1 MAATAERV
9 ASGHLPRRGLIA
21 VRQGVRLSV
30 RCDGCSDPITPAD
43 SAYAVQLQSVSLEF
57 HRECFDVYD
66 RRREIGR
73 V

>member
-21 VRQGVRLSV
+21 VRQGVRLNA

-43 SAYAVQLQSVSLEF
+43 SAYAVQLQSL
-57 HRECFDVYD
+57 
-66 RRREIGR
+66 
-73 V
+73 